1 MKALMPL
8 LEAMRPLQWSKNL
21 FVFTGLVF
29 AGRMSETGLFL
40 TTLAAFACFCAVS
53 SAAYLLN
60 DLRDIER
67 DRLHTRKRMR
77 PLASGRLSR
86 GTAAAGA
93 AMLAAA
99 GLGGAFAIR
108 PQFGLMALAYCALM
122 AAYSLGLKREAVLE
136 LFVIAAGYVLRAAG
150 GAAAIAVRI
159 SPWMLSC
166 ATLMALFLV
175 LCKRR
180 AEAFAA
186 ESPERHRESHAGY
199 TPQLLDQMIAVAT
212 SATVV
217 TYMLYAFQSET
228 ARLHSGLFW
237 TVPFVIYGMFRYLF
251 LVYVHGQ
258 GENPESLILK
268 DPHLLGSLALWG
280 GLSVFLLWGKGAH

>member
-1 MKALMPL
+1 MAL

-29 AGRMSETGLFL
+29 AGKLSNPGLFL
-40 TTLAAFACFCAVS
+40 ITAAAFLCFCAVS

-60 DLRDIER
+60 DLVDVER
-67 DRLHTRKRMR
+67 DRLHPRKRMR

-86 GTAAAGA
+86 SSAA
-93 AMLAAA
+93 LAAA
-99 GLGGAFAIR
+99 ALAAGGLAAAFLIR
-108 PQFGLMALAYCALM
+108 PQFGRTALAYCLLM
-122 AAYSLGLKREAVLE
+122 AAYSLLLKREAVLE

-150 GAAAIAVRI
+150 GAAAIAVHI

-180 AEAFAA
+180 AEVFAA
-186 ESPERHRESHAGY
+186 EAPEQHRESHAGY

-212 SATVV
+212 AATIV

-228 ARLHSGLFW
+228 ARTHAGLLW

-251 LVYVHGQ
+251 LVYVRGQ

-268 DPHLLGSLALWG
+268 DPHLLGSLVLWG
-280 GLSVFLLWGKGAH
+280 GLAVFLLWGN

>member
-1 MKALMPL
+1 LSGMMAL
-8 LEAMRPLQWSKNL
+8 LEALRPLQWSKNL

-29 AGRMSETGLFL
+29 AGKLSNPGLFL
-40 TTLAAFACFCAVS
+40 ITAAAFLCFCAVS

-60 DLRDIER
+60 DLVDVER
-67 DRLHTRKRMR
+67 DRLHPRKRMR

-86 GTAAAGA
+86 SSAA
-93 AMLAAA
+93 LAAA
-99 GLGGAFAIR
+99 ALAAGGLAAAFLIR
-108 PQFGLMALAYCALM
+108 PQFGRTALAYCLLM
-122 AAYSLGLKREAVLE
+122 AAYSLLLKREAVLE

-150 GAAAIAVRI
+150 GAAAIAVHI

-180 AEAFAA
+180 AEVFAA
-186 ESPERHRESHAGY
+186 EAPEQHRASHAGY

-212 SATVV
+212 AATIV

-228 ARLHSGLFW
+228 ARTHAGLLW

-251 LVYVHGQ
+251 LVYVWGQ

-268 DPHLLGSLALWG
+268 DPHLLGSLVLWG
-280 GLSVFLLWGKGAH
+280 GLAVFLLWGN

>member
-1 MKALMPL
+1 MAL

-29 AGRMSETGLFL
+29 AGKLSNPGLFL
-40 TTLAAFACFCAVS
+40 ITAAAFLCFCAVS

-60 DLRDIER
+60 DLVDVER
-67 DRLHTRKRMR
+67 DSLHPRKRMR

-86 GTAAAGA
+86 SSAA
-93 AMLAAA
+93 LAAA
-99 GLGGAFAIR
+99 ALAAGGLAAAFLIR
-108 PQFGLMALAYCALM
+108 PQFGRTALAYCLLM
-122 AAYSLGLKREAVLE
+122 AAYSLLLKREAVLE

-150 GAAAIAVRI
+150 GAAAIAVHI

-180 AEAFAA
+180 AEVFAA
-186 ESPERHRESHAGY
+186 EAPEQHRESHVGY

-212 SATVV
+212 AATIV

-228 ARLHSGLFW
+228 ARTHAGLLW

-251 LVYVHGQ
+251 LVYVRGQ

-268 DPHLLGSLALWG
+268 DPHLLGSLVLWG
-280 GLSVFLLWGKGAH
+280 GLAVFLLWGN

>member
-1 MKALMPL
+1 MAL

-29 AGRMSETGLFL
+29 AGKLSNPRLFL
-40 TTLAAFACFCAVS
+40 ITAAAFLCFCAVS
-53 SAAYLLN
+53 SGAYLLN
-60 DLRDIER
+60 DLVDVER
-67 DRLHTRKRMR
+67 DRLHPRKRMR

-86 GTAAAGA
+86 SSAA
-93 AMLAAA
+93 LAAA
-99 GLGGAFAIR
+99 ALAAGGLAAAFLIR
-108 PQFGLMALAYCALM
+108 PQFGRTALAYCLLM
-122 AAYSLGLKREAVLE
+122 AAYSLLLKREAVLE

-150 GAAAIAVRI
+150 GAAAIAVHI

-180 AEAFAA
+180 AEVFAA
-186 ESPERHRESHAGY
+186 EAPEQHRESHVGY

-212 SATVV
+212 AATIV

-228 ARLHSGLFW
+228 ARTHAGLLW

-251 LVYVHGQ
+251 LVYVRGQ

-268 DPHLLGSLALWG
+268 DPHLLGSLVLWG
-280 GLSVFLLWGKGAH
+280 GLAVFLLWGN

>member
-1 MKALMPL
+1 MMAL

-29 AGRMSETGLFL
+29 AGKLSNPGLFL
-40 TTLAAFACFCAVS
+40 ITAAAFLCFCAVS

-60 DLRDIER
+60 DLVDVER
-67 DRLHTRKRMR
+67 DRLHPRKRMR

-86 GTAAAGA
+86 SSAA
-93 AMLAAA
+93 LAAA
-99 GLGGAFAIR
+99 ALAAGGLAAAFLIR
-108 PQFGLMALAYCALM
+108 PQFGRTALAYCLLM
-122 AAYSLGLKREAVLE
+122 AAYSLLLKREAVLE

-150 GAAAIAVRI
+150 GAAAIAVHI

-180 AEAFAA
+180 AEVFAA
-186 ESPERHRESHAGY
+186 EAPEQHRESHAGY

-212 SATVV
+212 AATIV

-228 ARLHSGLFW
+228 ARTHAGLLW

-251 LVYVHGQ
+251 LVYVRGQ

-268 DPHLLGSLALWG
+268 DPHLLGSLVLWG
-280 GLSVFLLWGKGAH
+280 GLAVFLLWGN

>member
-1 MKALMPL
+1 MAL
-8 LEAMRPLQWSKNL
+8 LEALRPLQWSKNL

-29 AGRMSETGLFL
+29 AGKLSNPGLFL
-40 TTLAAFACFCAVS
+40 ITAAAFLCFCAVS

-60 DLRDIER
+60 DLVDVER
-67 DRLHTRKRMR
+67 DRLHPRKRMR

-86 GTAAAGA
+86 SSAA
-93 AMLAAA
+93 LAAA
-99 GLGGAFAIR
+99 ALAAGGLAAAFLIR
-108 PQFGLMALAYCALM
+108 PQFGRTALAYCLLM
-122 AAYSLGLKREAVLE
+122 AAYSLLLKREAVLE

-150 GAAAIAVRI
+150 GAAAIAVHI

-180 AEAFAA
+180 AEVFAA
-186 ESPERHRESHAGY
+186 EAPEQHRASHAGY

-212 SATVV
+212 AATIV

-228 ARLHSGLFW
+228 ARTHAGLLW

-251 LVYVHGQ
+251 LVYVWGQ

-268 DPHLLGSLALWG
+268 DPHLLGSLVLWG
-280 GLSVFLLWGKGAH
+280 GLAVFLLWGN

>member
-1 MKALMPL
+1 MAL

-29 AGRMSETGLFL
+29 AGKLSNPGLFL
-40 TTLAAFACFCAVS
+40 ITAAAFLCFCAVS
-53 SAAYLLN
+53 SGAYLLN
-60 DLRDIER
+60 DLVDVER
-67 DRLHTRKRMR
+67 DRLHPRKRMR

-86 GTAAAGA
+86 SSAA
-93 AMLAAA
+93 LAAA
-99 GLGGAFAIR
+99 ALAAGGLAAAFLIR
-108 PQFGLMALAYCALM
+108 PQFGRTALAYCLLM
-122 AAYSLGLKREAVLE
+122 AAYSLLLKREAVLE

-150 GAAAIAVRI
+150 GAAAIAVHI

-180 AEAFAA
+180 AEVFAA
-186 ESPERHRESHAGY
+186 EAPEQHRESHVGY

-212 SATVV
+212 AATIV

-228 ARLHSGLFW
+228 ARTHAGLLW

-251 LVYVHGQ
+251 LVYVRGQ

-268 DPHLLGSLALWG
+268 DPHLLGSLVLWG
-280 GLSVFLLWGKGAH
+280 GLAVFLLWGN

>member
-1 MKALMPL
+1 LSGMMAL

-29 AGRMSETGLFL
+29 AGKLSNPGLFL
-40 TTLAAFACFCAVS
+40 ITAAAFLCFCAVS

-60 DLRDIER
+60 DLVDVER
-67 DRLHTRKRMR
+67 DRLHPRKRMR

-86 GTAAAGA
+86 SSAA
-93 AMLAAA
+93 LAAA
-99 GLGGAFAIR
+99 ALAAGGLAAAFLIR
-108 PQFGLMALAYCALM
+108 PQFGRTALAYCLLM
-122 AAYSLGLKREAVLE
+122 AAYSLLLKREAVLE

-150 GAAAIAVRI
+150 GAAAIAVHI

-180 AEAFAA
+180 AEVFAA
-186 ESPERHRESHAGY
+186 EAPEQHRESHVGY

-212 SATVV
+212 AATIV

-228 ARLHSGLFW
+228 ARTHAGLLW

-251 LVYVHGQ
+251 LVYVRGQ

-268 DPHLLGSLALWG
+268 DPHLLGSLVLWG
-280 GLSVFLLWGKGAH
+280 GLAVFLLWGN

>member
-1 MKALMPL
+1 MMAL

-29 AGRMSETGLFL
+29 AGKLSNPGLFL
-40 TTLAAFACFCAVS
+40 ITAAAFLCFCAVS
-53 SAAYLLN
+53 SGAYLLN
-60 DLRDIER
+60 DLVDVER
-67 DRLHTRKRMR
+67 DRLHPRKRMR

-86 GTAAAGA
+86 SSAA
-93 AMLAAA
+93 LAAA
-99 GLGGAFAIR
+99 ALAAGGLAAAFLIR
-108 PQFGLMALAYCALM
+108 PQFGRTALAYCLLM
-122 AAYSLGLKREAVLE
+122 AAYSLLLKREAVLE

-150 GAAAIAVRI
+150 GAAAIAVHI

-180 AEAFAA
+180 AEVFAA
-186 ESPERHRESHAGY
+186 EAPEQHRESHVGY

-212 SATVV
+212 AATIV

-228 ARLHSGLFW
+228 ARTHAGLLW

-251 LVYVHGQ
+251 LVYVRGQ

-268 DPHLLGSLALWG
+268 DPHLLGSLVLWG
-280 GLSVFLLWGKGAH
+280 GLAVFLLWGN

>member
-1 MKALMPL
+1 MAL
-8 LEAMRPLQWSKNL
+8 LEALRPLQWSKNL

-29 AGRMSETGLFL
+29 AGKLSNPGLFL
-40 TTLAAFACFCAVS
+40 ITAAAFLCFCAVA

-60 DLRDIER
+60 DLVDVER
-67 DRLHTRKRMR
+67 DRLHPRKRMR

-86 GTAAAGA
+86 SSAA
-93 AMLAAA
+93 LAAA
-99 GLGGAFAIR
+99 ALAAGGLAAAFLIR
-108 PQFGLMALAYCALM
+108 PQFGRTALAYCLLM
-122 AAYSLGLKREAVLE
+122 AAYSLLLKREAVLE

-150 GAAAIAVRI
+150 GAAAIAVHI

-180 AEAFAA
+180 AEVFAA
-186 ESPERHRESHAGY
+186 EAPEQHRASHAGY

-212 SATVV
+212 AATIV

-228 ARLHSGLFW
+228 ARTHAGLLW

-251 LVYVHGQ
+251 LVYVWGQ

-268 DPHLLGSLALWG
+268 DPHLLGSLVLWG
-280 GLSVFLLWGKGAH
+280 GLAVFLLWGN

>member
-1 MKALMPL
+1 MAL

-29 AGRMSETGLFL
+29 AGKLSNPGLFL
-40 TTLAAFACFCAVS
+40 ITAAAFLCFCAVS

-60 DLRDIER
+60 DLVDVER
-67 DRLHTRKRMR
+67 DRLHPRKRMR

-86 GTAAAGA
+86 SSAA
-93 AMLAAA
+93 LAAA
-99 GLGGAFAIR
+99 ALAAGGLAAAFLIR
-108 PQFGLMALAYCALM
+108 PQFGRTALAYCLLM
-122 AAYSLGLKREAVLE
+122 AAYSLLLKREAVLE

-150 GAAAIAVRI
+150 GAAAIAVHI

-180 AEAFAA
+180 AEVFAA
-186 ESPERHRESHAGY
+186 EAPEQHRESHVGY

-212 SATVV
+212 AATIV

-228 ARLHSGLFW
+228 ARTHAGLLW

-251 LVYVHGQ
+251 LVYVRGQ

-268 DPHLLGSLALWG
+268 DPHLLGSLVLWG
-280 GLSVFLLWGKGAH
+280 GLAVFLLWGN

>member
-1 MKALMPL
+1 MAL

-29 AGRMSETGLFL
+29 AGKLSNPALFL
-40 TTLAAFACFCAVS
+40 ITAAAFLCFCAVS

-60 DLRDIER
+60 DLVDIER
-67 DRLHTRKRMR
+67 DRLHPRKRMR

-86 GTAAAGA
+86 SSAARAAAALA
-93 AMLAAA
+93 AGGLAAA
-99 GLGGAFAIR
+99 FLIR
-108 PQFGLMALAYCALM
+108 PQFGWTALAYCLLM
-122 AAYSLGLKREAVLE
+122 AAYSLLLKREAVLE

-150 GAAAIAVRI
+150 GAAAIAVHI

-180 AEAFAA
+180 AEVFAA
-186 ESPERHRESHAGY
+186 EAPEQHRESHAGY

-212 SATVV
+212 AATIV

-228 ARLHSGLFW
+228 ARTHAGLLW

-251 LVYVHGQ
+251 LVYVRGQ

-268 DPHLLGSLALWG
+268 DPHLLGSLVLWG
-280 GLSVFLLWGKGAH
+280 GLAVFLLWGN

>member
-1 MKALMPL
+1 MMAL

-29 AGRMSETGLFL
+29 AGKLSNPGLFL
-40 TTLAAFACFCAVS
+40 ITAAAFLCFCAVS

-60 DLRDIER
+60 DLVDVER
-67 DRLHTRKRMR
+67 DRLHPRKRMR

-86 GTAAAGA
+86 SSAA
-93 AMLAAA
+93 LAAA
-99 GLGGAFAIR
+99 ALAAGGLAAAFLIR
-108 PQFGLMALAYCALM
+108 PQFGRTALAYCLLM
-122 AAYSLGLKREAVLE
+122 AGYSLLLKREAVLE

-150 GAAAIAVRI
+150 GAAAIAVHI

-180 AEAFAA
+180 AEVFAA
-186 ESPERHRESHAGY
+186 EAPEQHRESHAGY

-212 SATVV
+212 AATIV

-228 ARLHSGLFW
+228 ARTHAGLLW

-251 LVYVHGQ
+251 LVYVRGQ

-268 DPHLLGSLALWG
+268 DPHLLGSLVLWG
-280 GLSVFLLWGKGAH
+280 GLAVFLLWGN

>member
-1 MKALMPL
+1 MAL

-29 AGRMSETGLFL
+29 AGKLSNPGLFL
-40 TTLAAFACFCAVS
+40 ITAAAFLCFCAVS

-60 DLRDIER
+60 DLVDVER
-67 DRLHTRKRMR
+67 DRLHPRKRMR

-86 GTAAAGA
+86 SSAALAAPALAAGG
-93 AMLAAA
+93 LAAA
-99 GLGGAFAIR
+99 FLIR
-108 PQFGLMALAYCALM
+108 PQFGRTALAYCLLM
-122 AAYSLGLKREAVLE
+122 AAYSLLLKREAVLE

-150 GAAAIAVRI
+150 GAAAIAVHI

-180 AEAFAA
+180 AEVFAA
-186 ESPERHRESHAGY
+186 EAPEQHRESHVGY

-212 SATVV
+212 AATIV

-228 ARLHSGLFW
+228 ARTHAGLLW

-251 LVYVHGQ
+251 LVYVRGQ

-268 DPHLLGSLALWG
+268 DPHLLGSLVLWG
-280 GLSVFLLWGKGAH
+280 GLAVFLLWGN

>member
-1 MKALMPL
+1 LSGLLAL

-29 AGRMSETGLFL
+29 AGKLADPQMFL
-40 TTLAAFACFCAVS
+40 TTVAAFACFCAVS

-60 DLRDIER
+60 DLVDVER
-67 DRLHTRKRMR
+67 DRLHPRKRLR

-86 GTAAAGA
+86 TAAAGA
-93 AMLAAA
+93 GSALA
-99 GLGGAFAIR
+99 LGGLAGAFLIR
-108 PQFGLMALAYCALM
+108 PQFGWMTVTYCLLMAL
-122 AAYSLGLKREAVLE
+122 YSLLLKREAVLE
-136 LFVIAAGYVLRAAG
+136 LFVIASGYVLRAAG
-150 GAAAIAVRI
+150 GAAAIAVHI

-180 AEAFAA
+180 AEVFAA
-186 ESPERHRESHAGY
+186 EAPQQHRESHAGY

-228 ARLHSGLFW
+228 ARTHTGLFW

-251 LVYVHGQ
+251 LVYVRGQ
-258 GENPESLILK
+258 GENPESLILR
-268 DPHLLGSLALWG
+268 DPHLLGSLLLWG
-280 GLSVFLLWGKGAH
+280 GLSVFLLWGN